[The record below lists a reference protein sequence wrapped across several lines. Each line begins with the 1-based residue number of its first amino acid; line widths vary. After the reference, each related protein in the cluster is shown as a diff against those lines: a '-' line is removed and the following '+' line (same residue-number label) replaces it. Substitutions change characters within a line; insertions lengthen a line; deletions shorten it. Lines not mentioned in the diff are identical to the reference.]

1 VVPNSIDLYAGIYGL
16 FSVPEKFEL
25 GRGAVISATYAHL
38 FAPFTMAFSPAAPG
52 KPHPGPWKSAKGGLA
67 LDITAQLFLPANT
80 SVPPLDR
87 VNTIWWIVALLRLH
101 ASTSISVPVI
111 SSDSFDSIPRLE
123 REPQLWPMEI
133 HTPRLFIDD
142 PQGHRVNES
151 ELHWVRVNWYEGATL
166 LNNGD
171 FMEAFQAI
179 DASIWNNNPVVAL
192 VAVWGALER
201 LFSPS
206 TAELSFRVS
215 ANIAAFLE
223 SPGTA
228 RHTLFEKVKRLY
240 DSRSKAAHGSGNA
253 DLAPYAE
260 TSSLARRI
268 ITKMIETRH
277 VPDKK
282 ELEANLFGAPVGI
295 MPERQQ

>member
-1 VVPNSIDLYAGIYGL
+1 
-16 FSVPEKFEL
+16 
-25 GRGAVISATYAHL
+25 
-38 FAPFTMAFSPAAPG
+38 
-52 KPHPGPWKSAKGGLA
+52 
-67 LDITAQLFLPANT
+67 
-80 SVPPLDR
+80 
-87 VNTIWWIVALLRLH
+87 
-101 ASTSISVPVI
+101 
-111 SSDSFDSIPRLE
+111 
-123 REPQLWPMEI
+123 
-133 HTPRLFIDD
+133 
-142 PQGHRVNES
+142 
-151 ELHWVRVNWYEGATL
+151 
-166 LNNGD
+166 NGD